1 MIDANTVVMLF
12 SETFMLTLKLS
23 VPILTLGMIIG
34 IIVSIFQTATSI
46 QEQTL
51 TFIPK
56 LIITALALIGLSPW
70 MLQQI
75 MTFTI
80 NLMGKLQ
87 DYAR

>member
-12 SETFMLTLKLS
+12 SDTFMLTLKLS
-23 VPILTLGMIIG
+23 VPVLTLGMVIG

>member
-1 MIDANTVVMLF
+1 MINEVTVIKLF

-23 VPILTLGMIIG
+23 VPILLLGMFIG
-34 IIVSIFQTATSI
+34 ILISIFQTATSI

-75 MTFTI
+75 MLFTM
-80 NLMGKLQ
+80 NLMGNLENF
-87 DYAR
+87 AR

>member
-12 SETFMLTLKLS
+12 SDTFMLTLKLS
-23 VPILTLGMIIG
+23 VPILTLGMVIG

-80 NLMGKLQ
+80 NLMGRLQ

>member
-1 MIDANTVVMLF
+1 MINANTVVMLF
-12 SETFMLTLKLS
+12 SDTFMLTLKLS

-80 NLMGKLQ
+80 NLMGRLQ

>member
-12 SETFMLTLKLS
+12 SDTFMLTLKLS
-23 VPILTLGMIIG
+23 VPILTLGMVIG
-34 IIVSIFQTATSI
+34 IIVSIFQTSTSI

-80 NLMGKLQ
+80 NLMGRLQ

>member
-1 MIDANTVVMLF
+1 MINANTVVMLF
-12 SETFMLTLKLS
+12 SDTFMLTLKLS
-23 VPILTLGMIIG
+23 VPILTLGMVIG

-80 NLMGKLQ
+80 NLMGRLQ

>member
-1 MIDANTVVMLF
+1 MITEATVCNLF

-23 VPILTLGMIIG
+23 VPILMLGMIIG
-34 IIVSIFQTATSI
+34 ILVSIFQTATSI

-56 LIITALALIGLSPW
+56 LVITALALIGLSPW

-75 MTFTI
+75 MLFTI
-80 NLMGKLQ
+80 NLMGNLEKFS
-87 DYAR
+87 R

>member
-12 SETFMLTLKLS
+12 SDTFMLTLKLS

-80 NLMGKLQ
+80 NLMGRLQ

>member
-12 SETFMLTLKLS
+12 SDTFMLTLKLS
-23 VPILTLGMIIG
+23 VPILTLGMLIG

-80 NLMGKLQ
+80 NLMGRLQ